1 LRHGYSI
8 EQSSSA
14 GNTAAL
20 RQQEDL
26 WDDQWA
32 DQWGEGSELI
42 DLSIEIA
49 RNEQP
54 FCALSEAKQR
64 YHDLIRFAAQWD
76 ARIAAERNARNA

>member
-1 LRHGYSI
+1 MLD
-8 EQSSSA
+8 

-26 WDDQWA
+26 WDEQW
-32 DQWGEGSELI
+32 DEGSELI

-64 YHDLIRFAAQWD
+64 YHDLIRFAAEWD
-76 ARIAAERNARNA
+76 AQIAERNAQ